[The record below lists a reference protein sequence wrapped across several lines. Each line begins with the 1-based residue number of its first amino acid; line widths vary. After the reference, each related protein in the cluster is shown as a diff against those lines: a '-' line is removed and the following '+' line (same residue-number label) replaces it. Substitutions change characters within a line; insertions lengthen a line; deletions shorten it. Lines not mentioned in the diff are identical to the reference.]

1 MRRERTGRQ
10 THSGELDRPWE
21 SQTYSQTDRLKNKNR
36 RTNRQTDCQG
46 RTESGKNQGGRTDR
60 QTSWVAHKQT
70 ERNDEITYQ
79 GTAFDS
85 CISSK
90 QSHWY
95 CNQKSQIKV
104 KIFFAIVF
112 SSYFYRIPCRLTR
125 IRQINHSLISSV
137 PYFKL
142 LISIPCLIFSI
153 RGPLCFLFSPAF
165 GHSRVKL
172 FKAFILVNNNSQRA
186 QPPTHPPLVKKYL
199 FRDTPSAASCTV
211 LLSSSEIWV
220 TLSLSSPSISTIG
233 RDLSSKKI

>member
-10 THSGELDRPWE
+10 THSGEIDRPWD

-36 RTNRQTDCQG
+36 MTNRQTDCQG
-46 RTESGKNQGGRTDR
+46 RTESGKNQGRRTDR
-60 QTSWVAHKQT
+60 QTSLVVHKQT
-70 ERNDEITYQ
+70 ERNDETTYQ

-104 KIFFAIVF
+104 KTFFAIVF
-112 SSYFYRIPCRLTR
+112 SSYFYRIPFRLKR
-125 IRQINHSLISSV
+125 IRQSNHQIMSSV

-153 RGPLCFLFSPAF
+153 RGPLCFLFLS
-165 GHSRVKL
+165 GVW
-172 FKAFILVNNNSQRA
+172 
-186 QPPTHPPLVKKYL
+186 PL
-199 FRDTPSAASCTV
+199 SN
-211 LLSSSEIWV
+211 
-220 TLSLSSPSISTIG
+220 
-233 RDLSSKKI
+233 KII